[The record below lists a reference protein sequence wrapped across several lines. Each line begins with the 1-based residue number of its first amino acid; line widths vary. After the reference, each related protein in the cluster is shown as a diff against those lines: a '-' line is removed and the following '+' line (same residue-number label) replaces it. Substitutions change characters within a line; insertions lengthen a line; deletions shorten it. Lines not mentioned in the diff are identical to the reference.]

1 MDPPAPGSDP
11 ETRLREETDMHRS
24 IAAAALAV
32 LVGVAPAAYASAPNR
47 APVGGRIVHHPER
60 VSFSSAGERKLAF
73 DTSEGR
79 FTKGVDN
86 QGWYTLHPG
95 FGSNRNSNYIVG
107 SCCHGSFE
115 YRDFF
120 TFDLAS
126 LADRVESATL
136 VVYDPRTKGDA
147 LETLRFSA
155 VTTPAAQLNHNAGGD
170 RSIFSDLGHGQLF
183 GLFSVARG
191 RRQVRRFQLN
201 ERAVAAINAARGEYF
216 SVGGRLVTIS
226 AGNRGQFVFGGSDN
240 AGVQRLIV
248 RTSAP

>member
-1 MDPPAPGSDP
+1 
-11 ETRLREETDMHRS
+11 MHRS

-32 LVGVAPAAYASAPNR
+32 LVGVTPAAYASAPNR

-60 VSFSSAGERKLAF
+60 VSPSSSGGTTFTF

-86 QGWYTLHPG
+86 QGWYLPHRNYG
-95 FGSNRNSNYIVG
+95 RDDNSNYIVG
-107 SCCHGSFE
+107 TCCHGSSE

-126 LADRVESATL
+126 LADQVESATL

-155 VTTPAAQLNHNAGGD
+155 VTTPAPQLNHNAGAD
-170 RSIFSDLGHGQLF
+170 RSVFSDLGHGQLY

-226 AGNRGQFVFGGSDN
+226 AGNRGQFLFGRSNN